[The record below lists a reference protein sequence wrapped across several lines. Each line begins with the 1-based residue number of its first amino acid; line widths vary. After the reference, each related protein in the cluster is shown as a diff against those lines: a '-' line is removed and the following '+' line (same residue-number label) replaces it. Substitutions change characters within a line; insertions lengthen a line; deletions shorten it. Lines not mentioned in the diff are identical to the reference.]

1 MTTAAAPADTDTATD
16 TRGVVRQL
24 TEALRPTL
32 GPDQLITDLTRLRTY
47 ECDAITG
54 YRVVPALVALPE
66 STEQV
71 AAVVAACA
79 QAKVPYVARGAGTG
93 LSGGALPV
101 ADGVVIGLARMR
113 RVLDIDLANQRMT
126 VEPGVTNADISR
138 AVAADDL
145 YFAPDPSSQT
155 VCTIGGNI
163 AENSGGAHCL
173 KYGFT
178 TNHVYAM
185 RLVLPDA
192 SVVDVGGAGIEV
204 VGPDLRGTVIG
215 SEGTLAI
222 ATAITVRLL
231 RKPEAVR
238 TLVADFPSAEAAG
251 QAVSGIIAAGIIP
264 AAVEMLDAL
273 AIEACEA
280 AVHAGYSQDT
290 AAALVVE
297 LDGTAAECDEGF
309 AQVEQICSHAGT
321 THLRFAADAGE
332 RMRIWQGRK
341 AAFAAMGRISP
352 DYFVQDGVIPRT
364 RLGEVLSRMQE
375 MADEAGLRVANVF
388 HAGDGN
394 LHPLVL
400 YNAAVQGESERG
412 ENLST
417 AIAELCVEMGG
428 SITGEHGVGT
438 DKACSMPKMFS
449 EVDLAVMQRVRSAFD
464 PDGISNPGKVF
475 PTPRLCG
482 ERPGPYRVH
491 PLEAAGLIERV

>member
-1 MTTAAAPADTDTATD
+1 
-16 TRGVVRQL
+16 
-24 TEALRPTL
+24 
-32 GPDQLITDLTRLRTY
+32 
-47 ECDAITG
+47 
-54 YRVVPALVALPE
+54 
-66 STEQV
+66 
-71 AAVVAACA
+71 
-79 QAKVPYVARGAGTG
+79 
-93 LSGGALPV
+93 
-101 ADGVVIGLARMR
+101 
-113 RVLDIDLANQRMT
+113 
-126 VEPGVTNADISR
+126 
-138 AVAADDL
+138 
-145 YFAPDPSSQT
+145 T

-163 AENSGGAHCL
+163 AENSGGAHCM

-178 TNHVYAM
+178 TNHVHAM
-185 RLVLPDA
+185 TLVLPDA
-192 SVVDVGGAGIEV
+192 SVITVGGAGVEV
-204 VGPDLRGTVIG
+204 VGPDLRGAVIG

-222 ATAITVRLL
+222 ATSVTVRLL

-238 TLVADFPSAEAAG
+238 TLVADFASAEAAG
-251 QAVSGIIAAGIIP
+251 EAVSGIIAAGIIP

-280 AVHAGYSQDT
+280 AVHAGYSLDT

-297 LDGTAAECDEGF
+297 LDGPTAECTEDFERVQ
-309 AQVEQICSHAGT
+309 AICRAAGT
-321 THLRFAADAGE
+321 THIRFATDPEE
-332 RMRIWQGRK
+332 RMLIWKGRK

-364 RLGEVLSRMQE
+364 RLGEALARMQE

-400 YNAAVQGESERG
+400 YNAAVPGESERG
-412 ENLST
+412 EHLSS

-449 EVDLAVMQRVRSAFD
+449 EDDLAVMKRLRAAFD
-464 PDGISNPGKVF
+464 PDGICNPGKIF

-491 PLEAAGLIERV
+491 PLEAAGLIDRM

>member
-1 MTTAAAPADTDTATD
+1 MTLTAPETTRQDSAVARITAD
-16 TRGVVRQL
+16 L
-24 TEALRPTL
+24 L
-32 GPDQLITDLTRLRTY
+32 GHLKDDQVITDETRLRTY
-47 ECDAITG
+47 ECDGITG
-54 YRVVPALVALPE
+54 YRVVPALVVLPE
-66 STEQV
+66 STEEV
-71 AAVVAACA
+71 SRVVRLCA
-79 QAKVPYVARGAGTG
+79 HEQVPYVARGAGTG

-101 ADGVVIGLARMR
+101 ADGVVIGMARMR
-113 RVLDIDLANQRMT
+113 AVLELDVANQRVT
-126 VEPGVTNADISR
+126 VQPGVTNADVTK
-138 AVAADDL
+138 AVAQHQL

-185 RLVLPDA
+185 TVVLPDG
-192 SVVDVGGAGIEV
+192 SVVDVGGPFAEG
-204 VGPDLRGTVIG
+204 VGPDVRGVVIG

-222 ATAITVRLL
+222 ATAVTVRLL
-231 RKPEAVR
+231 RTPEAVR
-238 TLVADFPSAEAAG
+238 TLVADFDSAEKAG

-280 AVHAGYSQDT
+280 AVGAGYSTDT

-297 LDGTAAECDEGF
+297 LDGPEADCASGFDDVQRLCREAGATGVRIADTADER
-309 AQVEQICSHAGT
+309 A
-321 THLRFAADAGE
+321 
-332 RMRIWQGRK
+332 MIWKGRK

-364 RLGEVLSRMQE
+364 RLGEVLRRMQE
-375 MADEAGLRVANVF
+375 MAEDAGLRVANVF

-400 YNAAVQGESERG
+400 YNGAAEGEAERG
-412 ENLST
+412 EELST

-449 EVDLAVMQRVRSAFD
+449 EEDLRVMLLVRGAID
-464 PDGISNPGKVF
+464 PDGISNPGKIF

-482 ERPGPYRVH
+482 EKPGPYRPH
-491 PLEAAGLIERV
+491 ALETAGLIERV

>member
-1 MTTAAAPADTDTATD
+1 MTSTQVRAAPTGDITGTMAD
-16 TRGVVRQL
+16 
-24 TEALRPTL
+24 ELRRRL
-32 GPDQLITDLTRLRTY
+32 SPDRVITDRTRLKAY
-47 ECDAITG
+47 ECDGLTG
-54 YRVVPALVALPE
+54 YRVIPALVALPE
-66 STEQV
+66 STEEV

-79 QAKVPYVARGAGTG
+79 RAHVPFVARGAGTG

-101 ADGVVIGLARMR
+101 ADGVVVSLARMR
-113 RVLDIDLANQRMT
+113 RILDIDVANRRMT

-138 AVAADDL
+138 AVVAHDL

-163 AENSGGAHCL
+163 AENSGGAHCM

-178 TNHVYAM
+178 SNHVHGM
-185 RLVLPDA
+185 TLVLPDA
-192 SVVDVGGAGIEV
+192 TVVTVGGDGPEV
-204 VGPDLRGTVIG
+204 VGPDLRGAVIG

-222 ATAITVRLL
+222 ATSVTVRLM
-231 RKPEAVR
+231 RRPEAVR
-238 TLVADFPSAEAAG
+238 TLVADFTSPAAAG
-251 QAVSGIIAAGIIP
+251 EAVSGVIAAGIVP

-280 AVHAGYSQDT
+280 AVHAGFSLDT

-297 LDGTAAECDEGF
+297 LDGPAHECDEGF
-309 AQVEQICSHAGT
+309 AEVERICRAAGT
-321 THLRFAADAGE
+321 TGIRFAADADE
-332 RMRIWQGRK
+332 RALIWKGRK

-352 DYFVQDGVIPRT
+352 DYYVQDGVIPRT
-364 RLGEVLSRMQE
+364 RLGEVLASMQE

-400 YNAAVQGESERG
+400 YDAAVEGESERG
-412 ENLST
+412 EHLST
-417 AIAELCVEMGG
+417 AIAELCVQMGG

-449 EVDLAVMQRVRSAFD
+449 EDDLAVMKRLRAAFD
-464 PDGISNPGKVF
+464 PDGIANPGKIF

-491 PLEAAGLIERV
+491 PLEAAGVIERM

>member
-1 MTTAAAPADTDTATD
+1 MTLTAGPTTAHHSPVDRITAELRATLQADQ
-16 TRGVVRQL
+16 V
-24 TEALRPTL
+24 
-32 GPDQLITDLTRLRTY
+32 ITDRTRLRTY
-47 ECDAITG
+47 ECDGITG
-54 YRVVPALVALPE
+54 YRVVPALVVLPE
-66 STEQV
+66 TTEEV
-71 AAVVAACA
+71 AAVVKACA
-79 QAKVPYVARGAGTG
+79 REQVPYVARGAGTG

-101 ADGVVIGLARMR
+101 ADGIVIGMARMR
-113 RVLDIDLANQRMT
+113 AVLDIDLPNQRMT
-126 VEPGVTNADISR
+126 VQPGVTNSDVSK
-138 AVAADDL
+138 AVAAHDL
-145 YFAPDPSSQT
+145 YFAPDPSSQS

-185 RLVLPDA
+185 TVVLPDG
-192 SVVDVGGAGIEV
+192 SIVEVGGSFAEG
-204 VGPDLRGTVIG
+204 VGPDLRGVIIG

-231 RKPEAVR
+231 RTPETVR
-238 TLVADFPSAEAAG
+238 TLVADFDTAEKAG
-251 QAVSGIIAAGIIP
+251 QAVSGIIGAGIIP

-280 AVHAGYSQDT
+280 AVGAGYSTDT

-297 LDGTAAECDEGF
+297 LDGPRAECDEGF
-309 AQVEQICSHAGT
+309 SEVERLCREAGT
-321 THLRFAADAGE
+321 TNIRIAQTAQE
-332 RMRIWQGRK
+332 RGMIWKGRK

-352 DYFVQDGVIPRT
+352 DYYVQDGVIPRT
-364 RLGEVLSRMQE
+364 RLGEVLGRMQE

-400 YNAAVQGESERG
+400 YNGADPAEAERG
-412 ENLST
+412 EELST

-449 EVDLAVMQRVRSAFD
+449 EEDLRVMLLVRSAFD
-464 PDGISNPGKVF
+464 PAGISNPGKIF

-482 ERPGPYRVH
+482 EKPGIYRAH
-491 PLEAAGLIERV
+491 ALETAGVIERV

>member
-1 MTTAAAPADTDTATD
+1 MSLVETATD
-16 TRGVVRQL
+16 HELSSVTRG
-24 TEALRPTL
+24 LRDEL
-32 GPDQLITDLTRLRTY
+32 RDQLSPERIITDRTRLRTY

-54 YRVVPALVALPE
+54 YRVVPSLVALPE
-66 STEQV
+66 STAEV

-79 QAKVPYVARGAGTG
+79 AQGVPFVARGAGTG

-101 ADGVVIGLARMR
+101 ADGVVISLARMR
-113 RVLDIDLANQRMT
+113 RVLDIDLPNQRMT
-126 VEPGVTNADISR
+126 VEPGVTNADVSR
-138 AVAADDL
+138 AVAAHDL
-145 YFAPDPSSQT
+145 YYAPDPSSQT

-185 RLVLPDA
+185 TLVLPDA
-192 SVVDVGGAGIEV
+192 SVVTVGGAGLDT
-204 VGPDLRGTVIG
+204 VGPDLRGAVIG

-222 ATAITVRLL
+222 ATSITVRLL
-231 RKPEAVR
+231 RKPETVR
-238 TLVADFPSAEAAG
+238 TLVADFDTAEAAG
-251 QAVSGIIAAGIIP
+251 EAVSGIIAAGIIP

-280 AVHAGYSQDT
+280 AVHAGYSLDT

-297 LDGTAAECDEGF
+297 LDGPEAECDEGF
-309 AQVEQICSHAGT
+309 SRVKEICTSAGT
-321 THLRFAADAGE
+321 TNIRVAADAGE
-332 RMRIWQGRK
+332 RMLIWQGRK

-364 RLGEVLSRMQE
+364 RLGEALAEMQV

-400 YNAAVQGESERG
+400 YNAAVDGESERG
-412 ENLST
+412 EKLST
-417 AIAELCVEMGG
+417 AIAELCVAMGG

-438 DKACSMPKMFS
+438 DKACSMPKMFA
-449 EVDLAVMQRVRSAFD
+449 EDDLAVMKRLRSAFD
-464 PDGISNPGKVF
+464 PAGICNPGKVF